1 MSFELPQLPYS
12 YSSLEPHID
21 AQTMEIHHSK
31 HHAGYT
37 TKLNAAI
44 AGSSLEGQS
53 IEHILESLDM
63 SNAAVRN
70 NGGGFFNHSLFWSV
84 MSPEPKALS
93 VELANQIDTAFGSFD
108 EFKDV
113 FSKAAATQF
122 GSGWAWLCVHKGGR
136 LEVCS
141 TANQDNPL
149 MPGVACEGTPILGL
163 DVWEHAYYL
172 NYQNRRPDYI
182 EAFFN
187 VIDWSVIAKNYEA
200 AK

>member
-70 NGGGFFNHSLFWSV
+70 NGGGS
-84 MSPEPKALS
+84 
-93 VELANQIDTAFGSFD
+93 D
-108 EFKDV
+108 FKRQLV
-113 FSKAAATQF
+113 
-122 GSGWAWLCVHKGGR
+122 
-136 LEVCS
+136 LE
-141 TANQDNPL
+141 
-149 MPGVACEGTPILGL
+149 
-163 DVWEHAYYL
+163 
-172 NYQNRRPDYI
+172 R
-182 EAFFN
+182 
-187 VIDWSVIAKNYEA
+187 YES
-200 AK
+200 